1 MMNFILANS
10 AYAATAGDLIG
21 KIKANIISPIIQL
34 FFALATVVFIWGVI
48 EMLRNA
54 DNEEART
61 QGKQHMIWGLVGLFI
76 MIAAGWLVSLLCVF
90 FGIGTDCA
98 SVK

>member
-1 MMNFILANS
+1 MWHILIANS
-10 AYAATAGDLIG
+10 AYASTAGDLIG
-21 KIKANIISPIIQL
+21 KIKDNIISPIIQL

-76 MIAAGWLVSLLCVF
+76 MIAAGWLVSLLCVIF
-90 FGIGTDCA
+90 CGSESCG
-98 SVK
+98 